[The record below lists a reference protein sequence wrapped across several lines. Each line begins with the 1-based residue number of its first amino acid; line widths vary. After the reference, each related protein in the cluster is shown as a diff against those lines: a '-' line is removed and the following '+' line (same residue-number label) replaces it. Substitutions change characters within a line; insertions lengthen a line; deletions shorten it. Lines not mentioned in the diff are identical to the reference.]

1 MFKKIISNIL
11 ILLLVLAVSVPAARD
26 TSFAA
31 DSTISALDAST
42 SMGDSD
48 LLLLSYY
55 IGGTYLSRKITYANF
70 KSAFQAADDE
80 LAAIAALTNGA
91 GGLSNDGAG
100 VFSYVAFIT
109 RADLWSGVISDE
121 QLLCGENTDGTNR
134 VKSCGA
140 KVTDSS
146 TASHY
151 LYKSA
156 AGAIVDVTLGTGLV
170 DTAGTLSIGTLNQ
183 DTTGL
188 TAANVPAPTT
198 IVSSGNISVTTKNTY
213 VICTNT
219 CAVTPLAPAAGVQL
233 YVRNAPG
240 SATAI
245 TLVNMG
251 AGKYYELTDHSAWAT
266 ANQKLVSAAG
276 ATAAIA
282 LVGYDADHYATLN
295 STLVWTDTAP

>member
-1 MFKKIISNIL
+1 MKKILTLITIL
-11 ILLLVLAVSVPAARD
+11 ILAFASSVSAIPPDSGSSSVTIGTDVPG
-26 TSFAA
+26 
-31 DSTISALDAST
+31 ISGS
-42 SMGDSD
+42 
-48 LLLLSYY
+48 
-55 IGGTYLSRKITYANF
+55 IT
-70 KSAFQAADDE
+70 
-80 LAAIAALTNGA
+80 
-91 GGLSNDGAG
+91 
-100 VFSYVAFIT
+100 
-109 RADLWSGVISDE
+109 DE
-121 QLLCGENTDGTNR
+121 QLLCGENTDGTNK

-140 KVTDSS
+140 KTTDNS
-146 TASHY
+146 TASHV
-151 LYKSA
+151 LIKGAGGTIENA
-156 AGAIVDVTLGTGLV
+156 ANLTDVVPLTAANIASSISDS
-170 DTAGTLSIGTLNQ
+170 DTTHCPDGNSVYDALAGKAATNA

-219 CAVTPLAPAAGVQL
+219 CAVTPLTPAAGVQL

-282 LVGYDADHYATLN
+282 LVGYDGDHYATIN